1 MKVASIQMTVVN
13 NDKVANLAKAV
24 ANIEKCS
31 DADLIILPEM
41 WNVGFTNF
49 DKYISEAEGKEGKTL
64 TMLRTMAEKTKSY
77 IHGGSF
83 VEKDQDSYYNSSY
96 LISPTGDIVGQYRKI
111 HLFGYNSQE
120 TKILTPGKDVTVV
133 DTPLGNIGMATC
145 FDLRF
150 PELFRKMVDKGAEI
164 FLVCSA
170 WPYPRL
176 EAWNLL
182 NRVRALENQCFLMS
196 SNSCGA
202 LGGVQFVGHSLVV
215 DPWGE
220 IIAGSGDE
228 EVNVRAEIDL
238 NKLRA
243 ARDNFPG
250 LASRVDWLG

>member
-1 MKVASIQMTVVN
+1 MKVASIQMTTVN
-13 NDKVANLAKAV
+13 NDKDANLVKAA

-49 DKYISEAEGKEGKTL
+49 DQYINQAEGKEGKTL
-64 TMLRTMAEKTKSY
+64 TMLRTMAQKTKSY

-96 LISPTGDIVGQYRKI
+96 LLSPTGEIVGQYRKI
-111 HLFGYNSQE
+111 HLFGYNSEE
-120 TKILTPGKDVTVV
+120 TKILTPGEDVTVV
-133 DTPLGNIGMATC
+133 STPLATIGMATC

-150 PELFRKMVDKGAEI
+150 PELFRKMVDKGAEL

-176 EAWNLL
+176 EAWTML

-196 SNSCGA
+196 SNSCGVI
-202 LGGVQFVGHSLVV
+202 GGAQFVGHSLVV

-228 EVNVRAEIDL
+228 ESNVRAEIDL
-238 NKLRA
+238 SKLRA

-250 LASRVDWLG
+250 LASRVSWLS